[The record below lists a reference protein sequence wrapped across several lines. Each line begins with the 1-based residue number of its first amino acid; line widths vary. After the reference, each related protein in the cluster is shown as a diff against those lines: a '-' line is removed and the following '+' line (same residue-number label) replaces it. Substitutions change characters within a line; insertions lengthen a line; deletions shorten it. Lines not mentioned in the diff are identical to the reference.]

1 MSSSSA
7 ISGFKATIEYREL
20 DMMYAVSLNFKRKDQ
35 MKIIIMAVRVDEG
48 FFWVFHID
56 IVVSC
61 MDHENEME
69 KTTNQREGGLG
80 LTLKGSSSPYVWIVF
95 TPRKHLIIRLR
106 AR

>member
-1 MSSSSA
+1 
-7 ISGFKATIEYREL
+7 
-20 DMMYAVSLNFKRKDQ
+20 MMYAVSLNFKRKDQ

-69 KTTNQREGGLG
+69 KTTNQ
-80 LTLKGSSSPYVWIVF
+80 LKGSSSPYVWIVF
-95 TPRKHLIIRLR
+95 TPEKALKYPSKSQMKTPMDLQIIQN
-106 AR
+106 